1 MHEEK
6 RVHLRKALQ
15 TEGWLADALGNTWA
29 PIKLLDIS
37 LGGIAFIGT
46 EELAVDSSRIFR
58 FHLPN
63 DGRLIK
69 FVGRIANCHA
79 HQYLAGF
86 RVGAQFTRIDNNDLN
101 LIQQFIERA
110 PAPA

>member
-15 TEGWLADALGNTWA
+15 TDGWLADPLGNTWA
-29 PIKLLDIS
+29 AIKLLDIS
-37 LGGIAFIGT
+37 MGGIAFIGT

-58 FHLPN
+58 FQLPN
-63 DGRLIK
+63 DERQIK
-69 FVGRIANCHA
+69 FVGRIANCNQ

-86 RVGAQFTRIDNNDLN
+86 RVGAQFTRIDSNDLS
-101 LIQQFIERA
+101 LIQQFIEQKTQ
-110 PAPA
+110 PA

>member
-15 TEGWLADALGNTWA
+15 TEGWVADPLGNSWTV
-29 PIKLLDIS
+29 IKLLDIS
-37 LGGIAFIGT
+37 LGGIAFIGP

-63 DGRLIK
+63 DAKLIN
-69 FVGRIANCHA
+69 FIGRIANCNR

-86 RVGAQFTRIDNNDLN
+86 RTGAQFTRIDNVDLG
-101 LIQQFIERA
+101 LIQQFIERV
-110 PAPA
+110 PAAS